1 VVRLLAQEPLKDFPG
16 PVAPGLELGMAVV
29 EAADYLQLAELP
41 VKQPDSLLLW
51 AFVFVHQQ
59 ILM

>member
-1 VVRLLAQEPLKDFPG
+1 
-16 PVAPGLELGMAVV
+16 MAVV